1 MAKPQS
7 LGVSLRQGVGYRH
20 CGGHTEVRKA
30 HGEKEVV
37 PQESQ
42 AVRMLC
48 PLERSHGSLEC
59 LAIRVP
65 ILELSGEAE
74 LPLGD
79 SQEWAMEAIQL
90 QG

>member
-1 MAKPQS
+1 M
-7 LGVSLRQGVGYRH
+7 
-20 CGGHTEVRKA
+20 
-30 HGEKEVV
+30 

-42 AVRMLC
+42 VVRMLC
-48 PLERSHGSLEC
+48 PLDRSHGSLEC
-59 LAIRVP
+59 LATMVP

>member
-20 CGGHTEVRKA
+20 CGGRRGVRKA

-37 PQESQ
+37 PQESR
-42 AVRMLC
+42 AIRMLC

-59 LAIRVP
+59 LAIGSP
-65 ILELSGEAE
+65 LELGGEAE